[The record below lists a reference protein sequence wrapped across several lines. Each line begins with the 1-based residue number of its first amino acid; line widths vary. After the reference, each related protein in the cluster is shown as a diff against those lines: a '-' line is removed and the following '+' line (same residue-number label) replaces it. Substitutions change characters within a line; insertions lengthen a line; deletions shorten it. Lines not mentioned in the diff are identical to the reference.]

1 MMFKMK
7 QMLISLFLFYIP
19 LTFMRR
25 YYKICTKRKDEIYI
39 LQIVMYKIIVHR
51 PKKFFYLKNVSKKAI
66 YLKAFSEYAER
77 RIESEADPALK
88 RKSVQEIKMNQE
100 RIED

>member
-1 MMFKMK
+1 MF
-7 QMLISLFLFYIP
+7 Q
-19 LTFMRR
+19 
-25 YYKICTKRKDEIYI
+25 
-39 LQIVMYKIIVHR
+39 
-51 PKKFFYLKNVSKKAI
+51 KKAI

>member
-1 MMFKMK
+1 
-7 QMLISLFLFYIP
+7 
-19 LTFMRR
+19 
-25 YYKICTKRKDEIYI
+25 
-39 LQIVMYKIIVHR
+39 MYKIIVHR

-88 RKSVQEIKMNQE
+88 RKSV
-100 RIED
+100 